1 MTGTAGLVPFT
12 PTQGW
17 PTIARFSDAPG
28 PLLADTTV
36 FEHPLNEKCR
46 TWLRLSHLFEQLD
59 FHLPH
64 GEEWHARA
72 TMTAL
77 LDIANVLSR
86 ADIKSELL
94 IELDRYRLS
103 LGKMADTPGV
113 DTDRLKHIL
122 QELQRTC
129 DGVRGV
135 SGQLAHSL
143 RSNEFLNSI
152 VQRSSI
158 AGGSFDFD
166 LPQYHLWL
174 QMPQSER
181 SLQLDDWRH
190 EISPVHQAVELLL
203 TLIRNSA
210 VPSREQATG
219 GFYQQTLPNGV
230 SAQLVRISLPAEEPL
245 FAEIS
250 GGKHRFS
257 IRFMDCADWQHP
269 TQADRQVHFS
279 LSTCVI

>member
-1 MTGTAGLVPFT
+1 MP
-12 PTQGW
+12 
-17 PTIARFSDAPG
+17 
-28 PLLADTTV
+28 DTTV

-46 TWLRLSHLFEQLD
+46 TWLRLSHLFEQFE

-64 GEEWHARA
+64 IEEWHARSA
-72 TMTAL
+72 MTAL

-94 IELDRYRLS
+94 KELDRYKQSLS
-103 LGKMADTPGV
+103 RMAGSPGV
-113 DTDRLKHIL
+113 DTDRLEHIL
-122 QELQRTC
+122 QDLHQTC
-129 DGVRGV
+129 QGVRDIV
-135 SGQLAHSL
+135 GQLGQPL

-166 LPQYHLWL
+166 LPQYHHWL
-174 QMPQSER
+174 RMPQQER

-190 EISPVHQAVELLL
+190 EVSPVQNAVELLL

-210 VPSREQATG
+210 VPSQEIAPH
-219 GFYQQTLPNGV
+219 GFYQKSLPGNV
-230 SAQLVRISLPAEEPL
+230 IAQLLRVGIPSTSGIY
-245 FAEIS
+245 AEIS

-257 IRFMDCADWQHP
+257 IRFMDCRDWQHP
-269 TQADRQVHFS
+269 SQADHDVPFT
-279 LSTCVI
+279 LSTCLI

>member
-1 MTGTAGLVPFT
+1 LPDS
-12 PTQGW
+12 
-17 PTIARFSDAPG
+17 TI
-28 PLLADTTV
+28 

-59 FHLPH
+59 FHLPQA
-64 GEEWHARA
+64 EEWHARA
-72 TMTAL
+72 AMTAL

-94 IELDRYRLS
+94 KELDRYRLS
-103 LGKMADTPGV
+103 LAKMADSPGV
-113 DTDRLKHIL
+113 DGDRLNHIL
-122 QELQRTC
+122 QELRRTC
-129 DGVRGV
+129 DGVREV
-135 SGQLAHSL
+135 NGQLGQAL
-143 RSNEFLNSI
+143 RGNEFLSSI

-174 QMPQSER
+174 QMPQGER

-190 EISPVHQAVELLL
+190 EVSPVHEAVDLLIN
-203 TLIRNSA
+203 LIRNSA
-210 VPSREQATG
+210 VPSREQANN
-219 GFYQQTLPNGV
+219 GFYQRSLPSGV
-230 SAQLVRISLPAEEPL
+230 SAQLVRVAVPAEDAL
-245 FAEIS
+245 YVEIS

-269 TQADRQVHFS
+269 SQVDRTVAFD
-279 LSTCVI
+279 LSTCLI